1 MPTAITKEIQVSVN
15 TFYSEVYS
23 RPLDDFHLFSY
34 EITIVNNSPYA
45 VKLMRR
51 HWFIVDSHL
60 VKTEVEGEGVVG
72 EQPEIESGESYT
84 YNSAC
89 NITSKI
95 GKMYG
100 TYLFKRM
107 LDDSEFEVEI
117 PEFKLTVPFV
127 LN

>member
-1 MPTAITKEIQVSVN
+1 MPTAITKDIQVSVN
-15 TFYSEVYS
+15 TLYSDVYS

-34 EITIVNNSPYA
+34 EITIVNNSPFT
-45 VKLMRR
+45 VKLLRR
-51 HWFIVDSHL
+51 HWYIVDSHL

-72 EQPEIESGESYT
+72 EQPEIESGDSYT

-100 TYLFKRM
+100 SYMFERLV
-107 LDDSEFEVEI
+107 DGSIFEVEI
-117 PEFKLTVPFV
+117 PEFKLTVPFI